1 MNITTQTWIARIRAA
16 FAGQRERGASAL
28 EWALIAAIAVVAATL
43 IGTAVYN
50 AVSNKADQVGTCAD
64 QPVGS
69 NC

>member
-1 MNITTQTWIARIRAA
+1 MNITKSLWLAKIRAA
-16 FAGQRERGASAL
+16 LSESRERGASAL
-28 EWALIAAIAVVAATL
+28 EWALIAAVVVVAATL

-50 AVSNKADQVGTCAD
+50 AVSSKADDVTACVD